1 MSSSSSRR
9 TLSSSPL
16 QYYVAAGDYMGGG
29 HGKNEMEDEIE
40 ELVEALVSVNI
51 CLCATREQ

>member
-1 MSSSSSRR
+1 
-9 TLSSSPL
+9 
-16 QYYVAAGDYMGGG
+16 MGGG